1 MLHGLTGRRTYG
13 VLPFQHGLGIDEE
26 DGLRVSLRGAVRESV
41 VAPPVGD
48 DVLRVAVCAVPLM
61 SNFTDVDALAAEPGV
76 VVRFV
81 DRAEELVDADLVV
94 VPGTRGTVRALRWLR
109 ERGLADAL
117 ARRAAEGRPV
127 LGICGG
133 FQVLGEH
140 IEDDVE
146 SREGSVAGLGLLPVR
161 VRFAREKTLARPV
174 GEALGEPVEGYEI
187 HHGVAEVAGGEAF
200 LDGCRVGEMWG
211 THWHGS
217 LESDGFRRRFLA
229 GWRGRPAPLRPRA
242 RTSFAALREEQLD
255 LLGDLI
261 EEHADTD
268 ALLSLIE
275 KGAPA
280 GLPFIAPGAPVTGG
294 PGTRPRPPRPL
305 PERSFECH
313 HAPRHQGGPVST
325 PYPFTA
331 LVGQDDLRLALLLNA
346 VSPAVGGVLVR
357 GEKGTAKST
366 AVRALSA
373 LLPEVPVVAGCRFS
387 LRPGRRRPELPRR
400 PARGGRRAARPARM
414 VELPVGASEDRLV
427 GALDIERA
435 LAEGV
440 KAFEPGLLADAH
452 RGILYV
458 DEVNLLH
465 DHLVDLLLDAAAM
478 GASYVERE
486 GVSVRHAARFLLV
499 GTMNPEEGEL
509 RPQLL
514 DRFGLTVEVAA
525 SRETDQ
531 RVEVVRRRLAHDD
544 DPEAFAGRWA
554 DEEAA
559 LRDRVV
565 AARALLPQVVLGDGA
580 LRQIAA
586 TCAAF
591 EVDGMRADIV
601 MARTATALAAW
612 AGRTDVRSEDVRQAA
627 LLALPHRRRRNPFD
641 APGLDED
648 KLDETL
654 DEAREDDAP
663 EPPGSPEPPEGD
675 DDPDGGPGGGGGQP
689 PADGGPDSPGL
700 PPQQSRDQAEDR
712 NQGEGAGQEDA
723 PAPQAPAAGGP
734 GEQGAVSAAEPFRT
748 RMLSVPGIGEG
759 AAGRRSRARTE
770 HGRTTGSRRP
780 RGALTKL
787 HLAATVQAAAPHQR
801 ARGRSGTGLVVRR
814 DDLRQA
820 TREGREGNL
829 VLFVVD
835 ASGSMAARQRMS
847 AVKGAV
853 LSLLLDAYQR
863 RDKVGLV
870 TFRGS
875 AAEVALPPT
884 SSVDAAAAR
893 LETLP
898 TGGRTPLAA
907 GLLRAHDVLRVERLR
922 DAARRPL
929 LVVVTDGRATGG
941 VEPVAQAG
949 RAARLFAA
957 DGVASVVVDC
967 ESGYV
972 RLGLAGQLAGE
983 LGGTAVTLDELRAD
997 SIAGLVKDVQGHGNH
1012 SRKAA

>member
-1 MLHGLTGRRTYG
+1 
-13 VLPFQHGLGIDEE
+13 
-26 DGLRVSLRGAVRESV
+26 
-41 VAPPVGD
+41 
-48 DVLRVAVCAVPLM
+48 
-61 SNFTDVDALAAEPGV
+61 
-76 VVRFV
+76 
-81 DRAEELVDADLVV
+81 
-94 VPGTRGTVRALRWLR
+94 
-109 ERGLADAL
+109 
-117 ARRAAEGRPV
+117 
-127 LGICGG
+127 
-133 FQVLGEH
+133 
-140 IEDDVE
+140 
-146 SREGSVAGLGLLPVR
+146 
-161 VRFAREKTLARPV
+161 
-174 GEALGEPVEGYEI
+174 
-187 HHGVAEVAGGEAF
+187 
-200 LDGCRVGEMWG
+200 
-211 THWHGS
+211 
-217 LESDGFRRRFLA
+217 
-229 GWRGRPAPLRPRA
+229 
-242 RTSFAALREEQLD
+242 
-255 LLGDLI
+255 
-261 EEHADTD
+261 
-268 ALLSLIE
+268 
-275 KGAPA
+275 
-280 GLPFIAPGAPVTGG
+280 
-294 PGTRPRPPRPL
+294 
-305 PERSFECH
+305 
-313 HAPRHQGGPVST
+313 VST
-325 PYPFTA
+325 PFPFTA
-331 LVGQDDLRLALLLNA
+331 VVGQDDLRLALLLNA

-373 LLPEVPVVAGCRFS
+373 LLPAVDVVAGCRFS
-387 LRPGRRRPELPRR
+387 CA
-400 PARGGRRAARPARM
+400 PAAPDPDCPDGPHEAGTGTQRPARM

-525 SRETDQ
+525 SREPDQ
-531 RVEVVRRRLAHDD
+531 RVEVVRRRLAYDD
-544 DPEAFAGRWA
+544 DPAGFTARWA
-554 DEEAA
+554 QEETAVRA
-559 LRDRVV
+559 RIV
-565 AARALLPQVVLGDGA
+565 AARELLPSVRLGDGA

-612 AGRTDVRSEDVRQAA
+612 AGRTDVLAEDVRQAA

-654 DEAREDDAP
+654 EQFGGPD
-663 EPPGSPEPPEGD
+663 D
-675 DDPDGGPGGGGGQP
+675 DDPDPGPDGPDGGGQP
-689 PADGGPDSPGL
+689 PQADDGPQGGDTGARPDTG
-700 PPQQSRDQAEDR
+700 D
-712 NQGEGAGQEDA
+712 GEGDA
-723 PAPQAPAAGGP
+723 QPQASGA
-734 GEQGAVSAAEPFRT
+734 GEQTPVSAAEPFRT
-748 RMLSVPGIGEG
+748 KVLSVPGIGDG

-770 HGRTTGSRRP
+770 HGRTTGARRP
-780 RGALTKL
+780 RGTLTKL

-801 ARGRSGTGLVVRR
+801 ARGRSGPGLVVRR

-870 TFRGS
+870 TFRGKD
-875 AAEVALPPT
+875 AEVALPPT
-884 SSVDAAAAR
+884 SSVDTAAAR
-893 LETLP
+893 LQSLP

-907 GLLRAHDVLRVERLR
+907 GLLKAHEVLRVERLR
-922 DAARRPL
+922 DPARRAL
-929 LVVVTDGRATGG
+929 VVVVTDGRATGG
-941 VEPVAQAG
+941 PEPVALAG

-957 DGVASVVVDC
+957 GQVASVVVDC
-967 ESGYV
+967 ESGPV

-983 LGGTAVTLDELRAD
+983 LGGAAVTLDELRAD
-997 SIAGLVKDVQGHGNH
+997 SIAGLVRDVQGTS
-1012 SRKAA
+1012 SRRAA

>member
-1 MLHGLTGRRTYG
+1 
-13 VLPFQHGLGIDEE
+13 
-26 DGLRVSLRGAVRESV
+26 
-41 VAPPVGD
+41 
-48 DVLRVAVCAVPLM
+48 M
-61 SNFTDVDALAAEPGV
+61 SA
-76 VVRFV
+76 
-81 DRAEELVDADLVV
+81 
-94 VPGTRGTVRALRWLR
+94 
-109 ERGLADAL
+109 
-117 ARRAAEGRPV
+117 
-127 LGICGG
+127 
-133 FQVLGEH
+133 
-140 IEDDVE
+140 
-146 SREGSVAGLGLLPVR
+146 
-161 VRFAREKTLARPV
+161 
-174 GEALGEPVEGYEI
+174 
-187 HHGVAEVAGGEAF
+187 
-200 LDGCRVGEMWG
+200 
-211 THWHGS
+211 
-217 LESDGFRRRFLA
+217 
-229 GWRGRPAPLRPRA
+229 
-242 RTSFAALREEQLD
+242 
-255 LLGDLI
+255 
-261 EEHADTD
+261 
-268 ALLSLIE
+268 
-275 KGAPA
+275 
-280 GLPFIAPGAPVTGG
+280 
-294 PGTRPRPPRPL
+294 
-305 PERSFECH
+305 
-313 HAPRHQGGPVST
+313 

-331 LVGQDDLRLALLLNA
+331 VVGQDDLRLALLLNA

-373 LLPEVPVVAGCRFS
+373 LMPGVDVVPGCRFS
-387 LRPGRRRPELPRR
+387 CDPAAPDPRCPDGPHGQAPGSLRD
-400 PARGGRRAARPARM
+400 ARM

-525 SRETDQ
+525 SREPEQ
-531 RVEVVRRRLAHDD
+531 RVEVVKRRLAYDD
-544 DPEAFAGRWA
+544 DPESFVGRWA
-554 DEEAA
+554 EDEADVRA
-559 LRDRVV
+559 RIV
-565 AARALLPQVVLGDGA
+565 AARELLPHVRLGDRA
-580 LRQIAA
+580 LTQIAA

-612 AGRTDVRSEDVRQAA
+612 AGRTDVLAEDVRQAA

-654 DEAREDDAP
+654 DEFGPED
-663 EPPGSPEPPEGD
+663 EPEGPD
-675 DDPDGGPGGGGGQP
+675 DDPDGGPDGGGPGG
-689 PADGGPDSPGL
+689 GV
-700 PPQQSRDQAEDR
+700 PPQDGPHDAPQDTGDTPEPQ
-712 NQGEGAGQEDA
+712 DA
-723 PAPQAPAAGGP
+723 PAGDDREDSPEQPATAPASASGAPEQKPVAAG
-734 GEQGAVSAAEPFRT
+734 EPFRT
-748 RMLSVPGIGEG
+748 KMLSVPGLGEG

-770 HGRTTGSRRP
+770 HGRTTGATRP

-801 ARGRSGTGLVVRR
+801 ARGRSGRGLVVRR

-835 ASGSMAARQRMS
+835 ASGSMAARQRMT

-870 TFRGS
+870 TFRKSG
-875 AAEVALPPT
+875 AEVALPPT

-893 LETLP
+893 LESLP

-907 GLLRAHDVLRVERLR
+907 GLLKAHEVLRVERLR
-922 DAARRPL
+922 DPARRPL
-929 LVVVTDGRATGG
+929 MVVVTDGRATGG
-941 VEPVAQAG
+941 PEPVKLAG
-949 RAARLFAA
+949 RAAGLHAA
-957 DGVASVVVDC
+957 EGTASVVVDC
-967 ESGYV
+967 ETGMV
-972 RLGLAGQLAGE
+972 RLGLAAELAGR

-997 SIAGLVKDVQGHGNH
+997 SIAGLVKDVTGTQNTT
-1012 SRKAA
+1012 RRAA

>member
-1 MLHGLTGRRTYG
+1 MTT
-13 VLPFQHGLGIDEE
+13 PF
-26 DGLRVSLRGAVRESV
+26 
-41 VAPPVGD
+41 
-48 DVLRVAVCAVPLM
+48 
-61 SNFTDVDALAAEPGV
+61 
-76 VVRFV
+76 
-81 DRAEELVDADLVV
+81 
-94 VPGTRGTVRALRWLR
+94 
-109 ERGLADAL
+109 
-117 ARRAAEGRPV
+117 
-127 LGICGG
+127 
-133 FQVLGEH
+133 
-140 IEDDVE
+140 
-146 SREGSVAGLGLLPVR
+146 
-161 VRFAREKTLARPV
+161 
-174 GEALGEPVEGYEI
+174 
-187 HHGVAEVAGGEAF
+187 
-200 LDGCRVGEMWG
+200 
-211 THWHGS
+211 
-217 LESDGFRRRFLA
+217 
-229 GWRGRPAPLRPRA
+229 
-242 RTSFAALREEQLD
+242 
-255 LLGDLI
+255 
-261 EEHADTD
+261 
-268 ALLSLIE
+268 
-275 KGAPA
+275 
-280 GLPFIAPGAPVTGG
+280 
-294 PGTRPRPPRPL
+294 
-305 PERSFECH
+305 
-313 HAPRHQGGPVST
+313 
-325 PYPFTA
+325 PFTA
-331 LVGQDDLRLALLLNA
+331 VVGQDDLRLALLLNA

-373 LLPEVPVVAGCRFS
+373 LMPTLDVVSGCRFS
-387 LRPGRRRPELPRR
+387 CDPGSPDPGCPDGPHEPG
-400 PARGGRRAARPARM
+400 AFETRAARM

-435 LAEGV
+435 LSEGV

-525 SRETDQ
+525 SREPDQ
-531 RVEVVRRRLAHDD
+531 RVEVVRRRLAYDD
-544 DPEAFAGRWA
+544 DPGGFAARWA
-554 DEEAA
+554 EEEAA
-559 LRDRVV
+559 VRARIV
-565 AARALLPQVVLGDGA
+565 AARELLPSVRLGDGA

-612 AGRTDVRSEDVRQAA
+612 AGRTDVLAEDVRQAA

-654 DEAREDDAP
+654 EEFG
-663 EPPGSPEPPEGD
+663 GSDD
-675 DDPDGGPGGGGGQP
+675 DDPDPDPGPDGPGGGGGQP
-689 PADGGPDSPGL
+689 EPDDAPQGDGDAGAARPEAGEDGQ
-700 PPQQSRDQAEDR
+700 PQPS
-712 NQGEGAGQEDA
+712 GAGEQS
-723 PAPQAPAAGGP
+723 AAG
-734 GEQGAVSAAEPFRT
+734 ASEPFRT
-748 RMLSVPGIGEG
+748 KVLSVPGIGEG

-770 HGRTTGSRRP
+770 HGRTTGARRP

-801 ARGRSGTGLVVRR
+801 ARGRSGRGLVVRR

-875 AAEVALPPT
+875 DADVALPPT

-922 DAARRPL
+922 DPARRPL
-929 LVVVTDGRATGG
+929 VVLVTDGRATGG
-941 VEPVAQAG
+941 PEPVALAG

-967 ESGYV
+967 ESGPV

-997 SIAGLVKDVQGHGNH
+997 SIAGLVKDVQ
-1012 SRKAA
+1012 RRAA

>member
-1 MLHGLTGRRTYG
+1 M
-13 VLPFQHGLGIDEE
+13 
-26 DGLRVSLRGAVRESV
+26 
-41 VAPPVGD
+41 
-48 DVLRVAVCAVPLM
+48 
-61 SNFTDVDALAAEPGV
+61 
-76 VVRFV
+76 
-81 DRAEELVDADLVV
+81 
-94 VPGTRGTVRALRWLR
+94 
-109 ERGLADAL
+109 
-117 ARRAAEGRPV
+117 
-127 LGICGG
+127 
-133 FQVLGEH
+133 
-140 IEDDVE
+140 
-146 SREGSVAGLGLLPVR
+146 
-161 VRFAREKTLARPV
+161 
-174 GEALGEPVEGYEI
+174 
-187 HHGVAEVAGGEAF
+187 
-200 LDGCRVGEMWG
+200 
-211 THWHGS
+211 
-217 LESDGFRRRFLA
+217 
-229 GWRGRPAPLRPRA
+229 
-242 RTSFAALREEQLD
+242 
-255 LLGDLI
+255 
-261 EEHADTD
+261 
-268 ALLSLIE
+268 
-275 KGAPA
+275 
-280 GLPFIAPGAPVTGG
+280 
-294 PGTRPRPPRPL
+294 
-305 PERSFECH
+305 
-313 HAPRHQGGPVST
+313 
-325 PYPFTA
+325 
-331 LVGQDDLRLALLLNA
+331 RLALLLNA

-373 LLPEVPVVAGCRFS
+373 LMPQVDVVPECRFS
-387 LRPGRRRPELPRR
+387 CDPGSPD
-400 PARGGRRAARPARM
+400 PACPDGPHAPGTAGRSRPARM

-435 LAEGV
+435 LSEGV

-514 DRFGLTVEVAA
+514 DRFGLTVEVSA
-525 SRETDQ
+525 SREPEQ
-531 RVEVVRRRLAHDD
+531 RVEVVRRRLAYDA
-544 DPEAFAGRWA
+544 DPEGFAARWA
-554 DEEAA
+554 DEEADVRA
-559 LRDRVV
+559 RIV
-565 AARALLPQVVLGDGA
+565 AARELLPSVRLGDGA

-612 AGRTDVRSEDVRQAA
+612 AGRTDVLAEDVRQAA

-654 DEAREDDAP
+654 EEF
-663 EPPGSPEPPEGD
+663 SGD
-675 DDPDGGPGGGGGQP
+675 DDPDPDPDQGPEGPGGGGGQP
-689 PADGGPDSPGL
+689 EPDEGPQGDDTGA
-700 PPQQSRDQAEDR
+700 PPEA
-712 NQGEGAGQEDA
+712 GENGQPQPSGAG
-723 PAPQAPAAGGP
+723 
-734 GEQGAVSAAEPFRT
+734 EQSAVRAAEPFRT
-748 RMLSVPGIGEG
+748 KVLSVPGIGEG
-759 AAGRRSRARTE
+759 ATGRRSRARTE
-770 HGRTTGSRRP
+770 HGRTTGARRP

-801 ARGRSGTGLVVRR
+801 ARGRSGPGLVVRR

-875 AAEVALPPT
+875 GADVALPPT

-893 LETLP
+893 LESLP

-922 DAARRPL
+922 DPARRPL
-929 LVVVTDGRATGG
+929 VVLVTDGRATGG
-941 VEPVAQAG
+941 PEPVALAG

-957 DGVASVVVDC
+957 EGVASVVVDC
-967 ESGYV
+967 ESGPV

-997 SIAGLVKDVQGHGNH
+997 SIAGLVRDVQGT
-1012 SRKAA
+1012 SRRAA

>member
-1 MLHGLTGRRTYG
+1 M
-13 VLPFQHGLGIDEE
+13 
-26 DGLRVSLRGAVRESV
+26 
-41 VAPPVGD
+41 
-48 DVLRVAVCAVPLM
+48 
-61 SNFTDVDALAAEPGV
+61 
-76 VVRFV
+76 
-81 DRAEELVDADLVV
+81 
-94 VPGTRGTVRALRWLR
+94 
-109 ERGLADAL
+109 
-117 ARRAAEGRPV
+117 
-127 LGICGG
+127 
-133 FQVLGEH
+133 
-140 IEDDVE
+140 
-146 SREGSVAGLGLLPVR
+146 
-161 VRFAREKTLARPV
+161 
-174 GEALGEPVEGYEI
+174 
-187 HHGVAEVAGGEAF
+187 
-200 LDGCRVGEMWG
+200 
-211 THWHGS
+211 
-217 LESDGFRRRFLA
+217 
-229 GWRGRPAPLRPRA
+229 
-242 RTSFAALREEQLD
+242 
-255 LLGDLI
+255 
-261 EEHADTD
+261 
-268 ALLSLIE
+268 
-275 KGAPA
+275 
-280 GLPFIAPGAPVTGG
+280 
-294 PGTRPRPPRPL
+294 
-305 PERSFECH
+305 
-313 HAPRHQGGPVST
+313 ST
-325 PYPFTA
+325 PFPFTA
-331 LVGQDDLRLALLLNA
+331 VVGQDDLRLALLLNA

-373 LLPEVPVVAGCRFS
+373 LLPEVAVVPGCRFS
-387 LRPGRRRPELPRR
+387 CDPAAPDPSCPDGPHEQGPG
-400 PARGGRRAARPARM
+400 AGRPARM

-440 KAFEPGLLADAH
+440 KAFEPGLLAAAH

-525 SRETDQ
+525 SREPDQ
-531 RVEVVRRRLAHDD
+531 RVEVVRRRLAYDD
-544 DPEAFAGRWA
+544 DPAGFAARWA
-554 DEEAA
+554 EEEAA
-559 LRDRVV
+559 VRQRIVV
-565 AARALLPQVVLGDGA
+565 ARELLPQVRLGDGA

-612 AGRTDVRSEDVRQAA
+612 AGRTDVLAEDVRQAA

-654 DEAREDDAP
+654 EQFSGDDGSGEDD
-663 EPPGSPEPPEGD
+663 PG
-675 DDPDGGPGGGGGQP
+675 PDGPGGGGGQP
-689 PADGGPDSPGL
+689 QPDPGPQGGADTAARPE
-700 PPQQSRDQAEDR
+700 A
-712 NQGEGAGQEDA
+712 GEGGE
-723 PAPQAPAAGGP
+723 PQPSGAR
-734 GEQGAVSAAEPFRT
+734 EQSAVRAAEPFRT
-748 RMLSVPGIGEG
+748 RVLSVPGIGEG

-770 HGRTTGSRRP
+770 HGRTTGARRP

-801 ARGRSGTGLVVRR
+801 ARGRSGPGLVIRR

-820 TREGREGNL
+820 AREGREGNL

-875 AAEVALPPT
+875 GAEVALPPT

-893 LETLP
+893 LEALP

-907 GLLRAHDVLRVERLR
+907 GLLRAHEVLRVERLR
-922 DAARRPL
+922 DPARRA
-929 LVVVTDGRATGG
+929 LVVLVTDGRATGG
-941 VEPVAQAG
+941 PEPVALAG

-957 DGVASVVVDC
+957 EQVASVVVDC
-967 ESGYV
+967 ESGPV

-997 SIAGLVKDVQGHGNH
+997 SIAGLVKDVQ
-1012 SRKAA
+1012 RRAA

>member
-1 MLHGLTGRRTYG
+1 M
-13 VLPFQHGLGIDEE
+13 
-26 DGLRVSLRGAVRESV
+26 
-41 VAPPVGD
+41 
-48 DVLRVAVCAVPLM
+48 
-61 SNFTDVDALAAEPGV
+61 
-76 VVRFV
+76 
-81 DRAEELVDADLVV
+81 
-94 VPGTRGTVRALRWLR
+94 
-109 ERGLADAL
+109 
-117 ARRAAEGRPV
+117 
-127 LGICGG
+127 
-133 FQVLGEH
+133 
-140 IEDDVE
+140 
-146 SREGSVAGLGLLPVR
+146 
-161 VRFAREKTLARPV
+161 
-174 GEALGEPVEGYEI
+174 
-187 HHGVAEVAGGEAF
+187 
-200 LDGCRVGEMWG
+200 
-211 THWHGS
+211 
-217 LESDGFRRRFLA
+217 
-229 GWRGRPAPLRPRA
+229 
-242 RTSFAALREEQLD
+242 
-255 LLGDLI
+255 
-261 EEHADTD
+261 
-268 ALLSLIE
+268 
-275 KGAPA
+275 
-280 GLPFIAPGAPVTGG
+280 
-294 PGTRPRPPRPL
+294 
-305 PERSFECH
+305 
-313 HAPRHQGGPVST
+313 ST
-325 PYPFTA
+325 PFPFTA
-331 LVGQDDLRLALLLNA
+331 VVGQDDLRLALLLNA

-373 LLPEVPVVAGCRFS
+373 LMPTLDVVSGCRFS
-387 LRPGRRRPELPRR
+387 CDPDSPDPACPDGPHEPGAFET
-400 PARGGRRAARPARM
+400 RPARM

-435 LAEGV
+435 LSEGV

-525 SRETDQ
+525 SREPDQ
-531 RVEVVRRRLAHDD
+531 RVEVVRRRLAYDD
-544 DPEAFAGRWA
+544 DPAGFAARWA

-559 LRDRVV
+559 VRARIV
-565 AARALLPQVVLGDGA
+565 AARELLPSVRLGDGA

-612 AGRTDVRSEDVRQAA
+612 AGRTDVLAEDVRQAA

-654 DEAREDDAP
+654 EEFSGEDD
-663 EPPGSPEPPEGD
+663 PGPD
-675 DDPDGGPGGGGGQP
+675 DDGPGGGGGGGGQP
-689 PADGGPDSPGL
+689 SPDAGPRDGGDTGA
-700 PPQQSRDQAEDR
+700 RTEA
-712 NQGEGAGQEDA
+712 GEGGE
-723 PAPQAPAAGGP
+723 PQASGS
-734 GEQGAVSAAEPFRT
+734 GEQSAVRAAEPFRAKV
-748 RMLSVPGIGEG
+748 LSVPGIGEG

-770 HGRTTGSRRP
+770 HGRTTGARRP

-801 ARGRSGTGLVVRR
+801 ARGRSGPGLVVRR

-820 TREGREGNL
+820 AREGREGNL

-870 TFRGS
+870 TFRGA

-893 LETLP
+893 LESLP

-922 DAARRPL
+922 DPARRAL
-929 LVVVTDGRATGG
+929 VVVVTDGRATGG
-941 VEPVAQAG
+941 TEPVALAG

-957 DGVASVVVDC
+957 EGVASVVVDC
-967 ESGYV
+967 ESGPV

-997 SIAGLVKDVQGHGNH
+997 SIAGLVKDVQ
-1012 SRKAA
+1012 RRAA

>member
-1 MLHGLTGRRTYG
+1 MTT
-13 VLPFQHGLGIDEE
+13 PF
-26 DGLRVSLRGAVRESV
+26 
-41 VAPPVGD
+41 
-48 DVLRVAVCAVPLM
+48 
-61 SNFTDVDALAAEPGV
+61 
-76 VVRFV
+76 
-81 DRAEELVDADLVV
+81 
-94 VPGTRGTVRALRWLR
+94 
-109 ERGLADAL
+109 
-117 ARRAAEGRPV
+117 
-127 LGICGG
+127 
-133 FQVLGEH
+133 
-140 IEDDVE
+140 
-146 SREGSVAGLGLLPVR
+146 
-161 VRFAREKTLARPV
+161 
-174 GEALGEPVEGYEI
+174 
-187 HHGVAEVAGGEAF
+187 
-200 LDGCRVGEMWG
+200 
-211 THWHGS
+211 
-217 LESDGFRRRFLA
+217 
-229 GWRGRPAPLRPRA
+229 
-242 RTSFAALREEQLD
+242 
-255 LLGDLI
+255 
-261 EEHADTD
+261 
-268 ALLSLIE
+268 
-275 KGAPA
+275 
-280 GLPFIAPGAPVTGG
+280 
-294 PGTRPRPPRPL
+294 
-305 PERSFECH
+305 
-313 HAPRHQGGPVST
+313 
-325 PYPFTA
+325 PFTA
-331 LVGQDDLRLALLLNA
+331 VVGQDDLRLALLLNA

-373 LLPEVPVVAGCRFS
+373 LLPQVAVVPGCRFS
-387 LRPGRRRPELPRR
+387 CD
-400 PARGGRRAARPARM
+400 PASPDPACPDGPHESGDGVERPARM

-525 SRETDQ
+525 SREPEQ
-531 RVEVVRRRLAHDD
+531 RVEVVRRRLAYDD
-544 DPEAFAGRWA
+544 DPAAFAARWA
-554 DEEAA
+554 GEEAA
-559 LRDRVV
+559 VRQRIV
-565 AARALLPQVVLGDGA
+565 AARELVPRVRLGDGA

-612 AGRTDVRSEDVRQAA
+612 AGRTDVLAEDVRQAA

-654 DEAREDDAP
+654 EHFSGE
-663 EPPGSPEPPEGD
+663 SPD
-675 DDPDGGPGGGGGQP
+675 DDPDPDGPGGPGGGGGQP
-689 PADGGPDSPGL
+689 APDSGPRDDGGSGARPE
-700 PPQQSRDQAEDR
+700 A
-712 NQGEGAGQEDA
+712 GEGGQPQASGGQE
-723 PAPQAPAAGGP
+723 QS
-734 GEQGAVSAAEPFRT
+734 AVRAAEPFRAKALT
-748 RMLSVPGIGEG
+748 VPGVGEG

-770 HGRTTGSRRP
+770 HGRTTGARRP

-801 ARGRSGTGLVVRR
+801 ARGRSGPGLVVRR

-820 TREGREGNL
+820 VREGREGNL

-893 LETLP
+893 LQSLP

-907 GLLRAHDVLRVERLR
+907 GLLKAHEVLRVERLR
-922 DAARRPL
+922 DPARRAL
-929 LVVVTDGRATGG
+929 VVVVTDGRATGG
-941 VEPVAQAG
+941 PEPVALAG

-957 DGVASVVVDC
+957 EQIASVVVDC
-967 ESGYV
+967 ESGPV
-972 RLGLAGQLAGE
+972 RLGLAGELAGR

-997 SIAGLVKDVQGHGNH
+997 SIAGLVRDVQGTK
-1012 SRKAA
+1012 RRAA

>member
-1 MLHGLTGRRTYG
+1 MTT
-13 VLPFQHGLGIDEE
+13 PF
-26 DGLRVSLRGAVRESV
+26 
-41 VAPPVGD
+41 
-48 DVLRVAVCAVPLM
+48 
-61 SNFTDVDALAAEPGV
+61 
-76 VVRFV
+76 
-81 DRAEELVDADLVV
+81 
-94 VPGTRGTVRALRWLR
+94 
-109 ERGLADAL
+109 
-117 ARRAAEGRPV
+117 
-127 LGICGG
+127 
-133 FQVLGEH
+133 
-140 IEDDVE
+140 
-146 SREGSVAGLGLLPVR
+146 
-161 VRFAREKTLARPV
+161 
-174 GEALGEPVEGYEI
+174 
-187 HHGVAEVAGGEAF
+187 
-200 LDGCRVGEMWG
+200 
-211 THWHGS
+211 
-217 LESDGFRRRFLA
+217 
-229 GWRGRPAPLRPRA
+229 
-242 RTSFAALREEQLD
+242 
-255 LLGDLI
+255 
-261 EEHADTD
+261 
-268 ALLSLIE
+268 
-275 KGAPA
+275 
-280 GLPFIAPGAPVTGG
+280 
-294 PGTRPRPPRPL
+294 
-305 PERSFECH
+305 
-313 HAPRHQGGPVST
+313 
-325 PYPFTA
+325 PFTA
-331 LVGQDDLRLALLLNA
+331 VVGQDDLRLALLLNA

-373 LLPEVPVVAGCRFS
+373 LLPQVPVVPGCRFS
-387 LRPGRRRPELPRR
+387 CDPASPDPGCPDGPHE
-400 PARGGRRAARPARM
+400 AGGGAERPARM

-435 LAEGV
+435 LSEGV

-525 SRETDQ
+525 SREPDQ
-531 RVEVVRRRLAHDD
+531 RVEVVKRRLAYDD
-544 DPEAFAGRWA
+544 DPAAFAARWA
-554 DEEAA
+554 EEEAA
-559 LRDRVV
+559 VRARIV
-565 AARALLPQVVLGDGA
+565 AARELLPSVRLGDGA

-612 AGRTDVRSEDVRQAA
+612 AGRTDVLAEDVRQAA

-654 DEAREDDAP
+654 EEFG
-663 EPPGSPEPPEGD
+663 GSD
-675 DDPDGGPGGGGGQP
+675 DDPDPDPGPDGPGGGGGQP
-689 PADGGPDSPGL
+689 EPDDAPQGDGDTAARPE
-700 PPQQSRDQAEDR
+700 A
-712 NQGEGAGQEDA
+712 GEGGQ
-723 PAPQAPAAGGP
+723 PQPSGA
-734 GEQGAVSAAEPFRT
+734 GEQSAVRASEPFRT
-748 RMLSVPGIGEG
+748 KVLSVPGIGEG

-770 HGRTTGSRRP
+770 QGRTTGARRP

-801 ARGRSGTGLVVRR
+801 ARGRSGPGLVVRR

-870 TFRGS
+870 TFRGTE
-875 AAEVALPPT
+875 ADVALPPT

-922 DAARRPL
+922 DPARRPL
-929 LVVVTDGRATGG
+929 VVLVTDGRATGG
-941 VEPVAQAG
+941 PEPVALAG

-967 ESGYV
+967 ESGPV

-997 SIAGLVKDVQGHGNH
+997 SIAGLVKDVQ
-1012 SRKAA
+1012 RRAA